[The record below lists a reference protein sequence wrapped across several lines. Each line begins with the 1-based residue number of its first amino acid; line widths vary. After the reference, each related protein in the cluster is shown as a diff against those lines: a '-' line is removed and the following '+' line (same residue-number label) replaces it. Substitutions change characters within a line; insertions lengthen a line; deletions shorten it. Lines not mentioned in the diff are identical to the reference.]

1 MPKLSLGEHELK
13 ILFSV
18 NGQQFYNTGKRILY
32 DAPEPHLKFE
42 DILKLE
48 EADAKNKGKN
58 VKKK

>member
-1 MPKLSLGEHELK
+1 MPKLAQGEHVLK

-18 NGQQFYNTGKRILY
+18 NGQQFYNSGKTMLF
-32 DAPEPHLKFE
+32 DAPEPHLKLE

-48 EADAKNKGKN
+48 ELDAKNKGKN